1 MKHDNLENRL
11 VEFSADIVKLTTT
24 FDKSIHSKIITDQ
37 ILRSGISVALN
48 YGEARSAESRKDFI
62 HKMRISLKELRE
74 TNISLRIINETVGNA
89 NSDQVNKILKE
100 TNELISIFVVSINT
114 ASKNLQDLKSKN

>member
-1 MKHDNLENRL
+1 MKHDNLETRL

-48 YGEARSAESRKDFI
+48 YGEAKSAESRKDFI
-62 HKMRISLKELRE
+62 HKMRVSLKELRE
-74 TNISLRIINETVGNA
+74 TNIGLRIINETIEKI
-89 NSDQVNKILKE
+89 DRDKINKLLKE
-100 TNELISIFVVSINT
+100 TNELISICAVSINT
-114 ASKNLQDLKSKN
+114 ATKNLQNLKL